1 MVHTVTFNQAMLAKD
16 RVFAIRAGA
25 YTSSDIKEASF
36 NYGYISGD
44 TLKPG
49 GTVAGSAKLTFTSI
63 ITSFNK
69 LDKVYPEIGLKV
81 GDSFE
86 WVAMGEYFVNDIN
99 IDRNRNTT
107 ELDLMDGMFKLNQPY
122 ISDLTYPAQIRDVIR
137 EICVKTGVE
146 LETDDLG
153 FRAIQHHIQSKADKK
168 DITFREV
175 LSQAIQL
182 LGFSAF
188 FNRKGKLEIRG
199 LTESNITITAD
210 NYFLHGL
217 TKSELMYQIAGIT
230 CKKDKET
237 LTVGLRTGRSLEL
250 ENSFMIQNILDDLYY
265 DLKEIKYY
273 PFSLDWQ
280 GHLKLD
286 VGQWITLKT
295 NKNETFKVP
304 VLSQS
309 FNFKGGLKSKISAD
323 SKAGNDTQYSYK
335 GFLGK
340 RIEQMSTEI
349 EAEVQQQLEY
359 KDKEFDEKINKAKSE
374 INDGIEQS
382 KAEAERYADA
392 IKQEIDTEIAQVNQ
406 SMQAQSEEHD
416 RQVAD
421 ILSKTQSVESL
432 ANQAKSDAASALARA
447 NQVKTEAIAD
457 ARAQVAT
464 VSQALNTAKSELQTA
479 IASADQKARDSQAS
493 ATALRNDLNLQ
504 ASKILEQARAQTA
517 LTNRVTT
524 VETLA
529 DGTRSTVAELS
540 KTVNKATGD
549 ITSVTARTKTVEDT
563 LSQTRTQYEALT
575 QTVNAQTGQIE
586 SINRKT
592 ADLQSG
598 IDGVTE
604 RFENL
609 RVGATNYI
617 RDFGFAKNHN
627 FNSNQSSWQYERIED
642 GTARSGYHI
651 KATCTQ
657 AGWGGF
663 HKPLYDLRWSRYQG
677 RVMTYSVDV
686 KASKSVRMRLGA
698 EAFSKSLQIFD
709 TTTDWQRFISTDTVG
724 YSTFY
729 SFPFYTDGT
738 QWQVGDV
745 IYLRDPQLEDGNV
758 ATTPHAAEEDLRSEF
773 ATYVRNASE
782 NSAELIKRI
791 ETADGK
797 AVDAK
802 SYAQQTATAI
812 NARLESLETYK
823 DAEGT
828 RAQAYF
834 EASKTETA
842 KQLTA
847 ERTVISTNYVA
858 KSTYIEDARGNTQ
871 RINEIRATADTAKQN
886 LATYQETVDR
896 KLTELTSSAQTLD
909 GKINTASAK
918 VDTVAGQIR
927 TEISEVEG
935 KIPTEIGGRNYFRGY
950 KYNEEITLNSYQNV
964 GSFTQFYNR
973 LTYNLPE
980 SDGKTFTISFE
991 AISPNG
997 ETPLEVYN
1005 RNNDPQY
1012 FYFPSRRIGIVGT
1025 IWQKLTR
1032 TVTVSTQNVS
1042 NTTNSNKI
1050 EIYAPNKTGV
1060 RVRNIKVELGNIA
1073 TDWSPA
1079 PEDVVTEIEN
1089 VKTII
1094 TQTAEGQQ
1102 QLSTRLTEI
1111 QGKVMTTETSI
1122 EQLVGDVSSK
1132 VSQTT
1137 FDNLKRTV
1145 DSQAT
1150 SISQNQSD
1158 IALKAEKTYVDGVK
1172 ATADSA
1178 KSTASDALTKANA
1191 NADSIKTTQAELKVT
1206 SDAVKTKVTRTDFDK
1221 VDGRLRTAESTI
1233 VTQAGEIE
1241 KRLTSTQV
1249 ETAIS
1254 NKGYQTK
1261 ADVDKNITDRGF
1273 ATSTTVQNIVKETSE
1288 IFNRSISRVES
1299 SIPTDYDNQNLWIKS
1314 KSSGYSAI
1322 EKLPD
1327 NHISGQSECYRLNNG
1342 TQLIFNIEPEFSSR
1356 LYQKVT
1362 FSAWVKYNNVVR
1374 GSNAW
1379 NVFNC
1384 FKHVIYRKNSKTG
1397 VKSSVAYTTPV
1408 AFEGTSDWK
1417 YISFTIDYSTQSQ
1430 YDQLKTSLAFR
1441 MENAASGTAWVT
1453 GVKVELGSK
1462 ATRYNL
1468 AVEDTVTV
1476 TSFNSVSDT
1485 VSSHTQ
1491 TLSEQGKSIS
1501 QVIQTAQGLVT
1512 RIDNLSVGGRNLFK
1526 GYKYNEEI
1534 TLNNYQGVGSFTQF
1548 YNRLTYNLPDA
1559 GGKEF
1564 TISFEAISPNGD
1576 TPINVYNDNGAPQYF
1591 RFPGQI
1597 LGTAGATWQK
1607 FSRTVTVATQTVS
1620 NTTNSNKIEIYAP
1633 NKTGVRVRNIKV
1645 ELGNIAT
1652 DWSPAPEDNDS
1663 AVQAVST
1670 QVNTLAG
1677 SWSVQNLNSSGDI
1690 LSQANLSSAQFL
1702 LEAAKIR
1709 LKGKTLA
1716 DEIKAIDGK
1725 FGTLFVADGTF
1736 AKLNAAVIGSQAITA
1751 DKLKVDQAFF
1761 DKLMANDAYLRQLFA
1776 KSVFTTQVQ
1785 AVAVSAKQI
1794 AGGIAKALNGGMD
1807 VNFDESKINFY
1818 TNVAAIRRIYTGHPT
1833 QFIKFETEG
1842 NYSRTIIGSNRNG
1855 GEVFN
1860 SATFAGI
1867 VVENTNNINTEDSV
1881 KIYGDNTLLRH
1892 AQGDVGWN
1900 INSVTQRIVPA
1911 NINEESEIWSKH
1923 FVAPDKNSKPVRLDT
1938 AVAALWDIWNHIIY
1952 NNFEFNEALRTH
1964 IKARRDNWK
1973 FELNL

>member
-1 MVHTVTFNQAMLAKD
+1 MLAKD

-374 INDGIEQS
+374 INDGIEQAQ
-382 KAEAERYADA
+382 AEAERYADA

-406 SMQAQSEEHD
+406 SMQSQEQEHD
-416 RQVAD
+416 REVAN

-432 ANQAKSDAASALARA
+432 ANQAKADAANAIARA

-464 VSQALNTAKSELQTA
+464 VNQALNTAKTELQSA

-504 ASKILEQARAQTA
+504 ASKILAQAQAQTA
-517 LTNRVTT
+517 LTNRVST
-524 VETLA
+524 VESLA
-529 DGTRSTVAELS
+529 DGTRSIVAELS

-549 ITSVTARTKTVEDT
+549 IASVTSRTKAVEDT

-575 QTVNAQTGQIE
+575 QTVNAQSGQID

-609 RVGATNYI
+609 RVGGTNLFKNSDFSQGEKNWHKLPEIHNEATGKYVRLPAHLWKMAQFVEVEQGEDYVI
-617 RDFGFAKNHN
+617 SLYAKKISESSSSPRLNIKFDSLHN
-627 FNSNQSSWQYERIED
+627 ED
-642 GTARSGYHI
+642 TDYVEI
-651 KATCTQ
+651 TK
-657 AGWGGF
+657 
-663 HKPLYDLRWSRYQG
+663 
-677 RVMTYSVDV
+677 
-686 KASKSVRMRLGA
+686 
-698 EAFSKSLQIFD
+698 
-709 TTTDWQRFISTDTVG
+709 TDWKRFIFKFRAKKSGKELVYFLNRNGIEVDIKNIKMEKGLLATD
-724 YSTFY
+724 YSLSY
-729 SFPFYTDGT
+729 
-738 QWQVGDV
+738 
-745 IYLRDPQLEDGNV
+745 
-758 ATTPHAAEEDLRSEF
+758 EDLRSEI
-773 ATYVRNASE
+773 ATYKRSAEES
-782 NSAELIKRI
+782 SAELSRQIQL
-791 ETADGK
+791 ADGK
-797 AVDAK
+797 AVEAK
-802 SYAQQTATAI
+802 TYAQQTAEGFKT
-812 NARLESLETYK
+812 RLESLETYK
-823 DAEGT
+823 DGEST
-828 RAQAYF
+828 RASQYF
-834 EASKTETA
+834 TASRAETA
-842 KQLTA
+842 KQLSA
-847 ERTVISTNYVA
+847 ERAAIATNYVA
-858 KSTYIEDARGNTQ
+858 KSTYDENVRGTTLKL
-871 RINEIRATADTAKQN
+871 NEIKSTADTAKQN
-886 LATYQETVDR
+886 LATYQNTVDR
-896 KLTELTSSAQTLD
+896 KLEELTSSTQTLD

-927 TEISEVEG
+927 TEIGTVEA
-935 KIPTEIGGRNYFRGY
+935 KIPTEAGGRNYIL
-950 KYNEEITLNSYQNV
+950 KSQAEISSTGRWVSKPFNLSSDLLSNLSKIKTVTISCDVEGINVSALNSRKRYGLACSVEINGVVNYWEVWQ
-964 GSFTQFYNR
+964 TQDTTKKR
-973 LTYNLPE
+973 I
-980 SDGKTFTISFE
+980 SQTFTVPEGKVITKFH
-991 AISPNG
+991 SPTLWIQAAG
-997 ETPLEVYN
+997 
-1005 RNNDPQY
+1005 D
-1012 FYFPSRRIGIVGT
+1012 I
-1025 IWQKLTR
+1025 K
-1032 TVTVSTQNVS
+1032 VS
-1042 NTTNSNKI
+1042 NPKI
-1050 EIYAPNKTGV
+1050 EFG
-1060 RVRNIKVELGNIA
+1060 RVP
-1073 TDWSPA
+1073 TDHTLA
-1079 PEDVVTEIEN
+1079 PEDFANELSS
-1089 VKTII
+1089 VKTTI
-1094 TQTAEGQQ
+1094 TQTASGVE
-1102 QLSTRLTEI
+1102 QLSTSLATTDN
-1111 QGKVMTTETSI
+1111 KVTTAEAKI
-1122 EQLVGDVSSK
+1122 RQLISDVSSK
-1132 VSQTT
+1132 VSQTDYNT
-1137 FDNLKRTV
+1137 LTGRV
-1145 DSQAT
+1145 DDAETAITQNAT
-1150 SISQNQSD
+1150 EIS
-1158 IALKAEKTYVDGVK
+1158 
-1172 ATADSA
+1172 
-1178 KSTASDALTKANA
+1178 
-1191 NADSIKTTQAELKVT
+1191 
-1206 SDAVKTKVTRTDFDK
+1206 
-1221 VDGRLRTAESTI
+1221 
-1233 VTQAGEIE
+1233 
-1241 KRLTSTQV
+1241 KRLTKTQV
-1249 ETAIS
+1249 DKAITDKGFQTASQVDTAIAG
-1254 NKGYQTK
+1254 KGYQTK
-1261 ADVDKNITDRGF
+1261 SDVDNNITGRGYITSS
-1273 ATSTTVQNIVKETSE
+1273 ALQPYALSTTVQNLVKETAGSFE
-1288 IFNRSISRVES
+1288 RQITETRGLIPSNAGTRNLLKGTKDLSGNDAKSFNTSDKYLDFNIARSR
-1299 SIPTDYDNQNLWIKS
+1299 PTT
-1314 KSSGYSAI
+1314 GYS
-1322 EKLPD
+1322 D
-1327 NHISGQSECYRLNNG
+1327 
-1342 TQLIFNIEPEFSSR
+1342 
-1356 LYQKVT
+1356 T
-1362 FSAWVKYNNVVR
+1362 FSAYTTIPVTANDYIISFYAKSDVDGATLYCHFYNPNTTTKAESSTGYKSGSSDGLARVQVTTEWQRYWVKW
-1374 GSNAW
+1374 SQ
-1379 NVFNC
+1379 
-1384 FKHVIYRKNSKTG
+1384 SKT
-1397 VKSSVAYTTPV
+1397 
-1408 AFEGTSDWK
+1408 
-1417 YISFTIDYSTQSQ
+1417 
-1430 YDQLKTSLAFR
+1430 
-1441 MENAASGTAWVT
+1441 
-1453 GVKVELGSK
+1453 
-1462 ATRYNL
+1462 
-1468 AVEDTVTV
+1468 DTV
-1476 TSFNSVSDT
+1476 
-1485 VSSHTQ
+1485 
-1491 TLSEQGKSIS
+1491 KK
-1501 QVIQTAQGLVT
+1501 VI
-1512 RIDNLSVGGRNLFK
+1512 IGRNNSADGIKIIEVAGVALYEGALNK
-1526 GYKYNEEI
+1526 GH
-1534 TLNNYQGVGSFTQF
+1534 F
-1548 YNRLTYNLPDA
+1548 D
-1559 GGKEF
+1559 
-1564 TISFEAISPNGD
+1564 
-1576 TPINVYNDNGAPQYF
+1576 
-1591 RFPGQI
+1591 
-1597 LGTAGATWQK
+1597 
-1607 FSRTVTVATQTVS
+1607 
-1620 NTTNSNKIEIYAP
+1620 
-1633 NKTGVRVRNIKV
+1633 
-1645 ELGNIAT
+1645 
-1652 DWSPAPEDNDS
+1652 APEDLATVTALHNVNDTVDS
-1663 AVQAVST
+1663 HTRTIGAVGTTGSILDNVSKVTQTAAGLVQEVSGTNGLKT
-1670 QVNTLAG
+1670 QVSTLAG
-1677 SWSVQNLNSSGDI
+1677 SYAIKSLTKAGDVLGQINLNRDGSIKLDGSLVQITGKTYIQDGVI
-1690 LSQANLSSAQFL
+1690 S
-1702 LEAAKIR
+1702 AAKIGD
-1709 LKGKTLA
+1709 LDAGKIKTGTLDA
-1716 DEIKAIDGK
+1716 ARIKANSIDGS
-1725 FGTLFVADGTF
+1725 
-1736 AKLNAAVIGSQAITA
+1736 KLVF
-1751 DKLKVDQAFF
+1751 DQAFVN
-1761 DKLMANDAYLRQLFA
+1761 KMTANEALFKQLFA
-1776 KSVFTTQVQ
+1776 QSAFITSVQ

-1794 AGGIAKALNGGMD
+1794 VGGIAKALNGGMD

-1867 VVENTNNINTEDSV
+1867 VVENTNNINTEDNV
-1881 KIYGDNTLLRH
+1881 RIYGDNTLLRH

-1911 NINEESEIWSKH
+1911 NMNAESEIWSKH

-1952 NNFEFNEALRTH
+1952 NNFEFNAALRTH

>member
-1 MVHTVTFNQAMLAKD
+1 MLAKD

-309 FNFKGGLKSKISAD
+309 LNFKGGLKSKISAD

-374 INDGIEQS
+374 INDGIEQAQ
-382 KAEAERYADA
+382 AEAERYADA

-406 SMQAQSEEHD
+406 SMQSQEQEHD
-416 RQVAD
+416 REVAN

-432 ANQAKSDAASALARA
+432 ANQAKADAANAIARA

-517 LTNRVTT
+517 LTSRVTT

-540 KTVNKATGD
+540 RTMQEATQN
-549 ITSVTARTKTVEDT
+549 IASVTSRTRTVEDT

-575 QTVNAQTGQIE
+575 QTVNTQTGQIE

-609 RVGATNYI
+609 RVGGTNLFKNSDFSQGEKNWHKLPEIHNEATGKYVRLPAHLWKMAQFVEVEQGEDYVI
-617 RDFGFAKNHN
+617 SLYAKKISESSSSPRLNIKFDSLHN
-627 FNSNQSSWQYERIED
+627 ED
-642 GTARSGYHI
+642 TDYVEI
-651 KATCTQ
+651 TK
-657 AGWGGF
+657 
-663 HKPLYDLRWSRYQG
+663 
-677 RVMTYSVDV
+677 
-686 KASKSVRMRLGA
+686 
-698 EAFSKSLQIFD
+698 
-709 TTTDWQRFISTDTVG
+709 TDWKRFIFKFRAKKSGKELVYFLNRNGIEVDIKNIKMEKGLLATD
-724 YSTFY
+724 YSLSY
-729 SFPFYTDGT
+729 
-738 QWQVGDV
+738 
-745 IYLRDPQLEDGNV
+745 EDYRSEI
-758 ATTPHAAEEDLRSEF
+758 ATYKRTAEES
-773 ATYVRNASE
+773 
-782 NSAELIKRI
+782 SAELSRQIQL
-791 ETADGK
+791 ADGK
-797 AVDAK
+797 AVEAK
-802 SYAQQTATAI
+802 TYAQQTAEGFKT
-812 NARLESLETYK
+812 RLESLETYK
-823 DAEGT
+823 DGEST
-828 RAQAYF
+828 RASQYF
-834 EASKTETA
+834 TASRAETA
-842 KQLTA
+842 KQLSA
-847 ERTVISTNYVA
+847 ERAAIATNYVA
-858 KSTYIEDARGNTQ
+858 KSTYDENVRGTTQ
-871 RINEIRATADTAKQN
+871 KLNEIKSTADTAKQN
-886 LATYQETVDR
+886 LATYQNTVDR
-896 KLTELTSSAQTLD
+896 KLEELTSSTQTLD

-927 TEISEVEG
+927 TEIGTVEA
-935 KIPTEIGGRNYFRGY
+935 KIPTEAGGRNYIL
-950 KYNEEITLNSYQNV
+950 KSQAEISSTGRWVSKPFNLSSDLLSNLSKIKTVTISCDVEGINVSALNSRKRYGLACSVEINGVVNYWEVWQ
-964 GSFTQFYNR
+964 TQDTTKKR
-973 LTYNLPE
+973 I
-980 SDGKTFTISFE
+980 SQTFTVPEGKVITKFH
-991 AISPNG
+991 SPTLWIQAAG
-997 ETPLEVYN
+997 
-1005 RNNDPQY
+1005 D
-1012 FYFPSRRIGIVGT
+1012 I
-1025 IWQKLTR
+1025 K
-1032 TVTVSTQNVS
+1032 VS
-1042 NTTNSNKI
+1042 NPKI
-1050 EIYAPNKTGV
+1050 EFG
-1060 RVRNIKVELGNIA
+1060 RVP
-1073 TDWSPA
+1073 TDHTLA
-1079 PEDVVTEIEN
+1079 PEDFANELSS
-1089 VKTII
+1089 VKTTI
-1094 TQTAEGQQ
+1094 TQTASGVE
-1102 QLSTRLTEI
+1102 QLSTSLATTDN
-1111 QGKVMTTETSI
+1111 KVTTAEAKI
-1122 EQLVGDVSSK
+1122 RQLISDVSSK
-1132 VSQTT
+1132 VSQTDYNT
-1137 FDNLKRTV
+1137 LTGRV
-1145 DSQAT
+1145 DDAETAITQNAT
-1150 SISQNQSD
+1150 EIS
-1158 IALKAEKTYVDGVK
+1158 
-1172 ATADSA
+1172 
-1178 KSTASDALTKANA
+1178 
-1191 NADSIKTTQAELKVT
+1191 
-1206 SDAVKTKVTRTDFDK
+1206 
-1221 VDGRLRTAESTI
+1221 
-1233 VTQAGEIE
+1233 
-1241 KRLTSTQV
+1241 KRLTKTQV
-1249 ETAIS
+1249 DKAITDKGFQTASQVDTAIAG
-1254 NKGYQTK
+1254 KGYQTK
-1261 ADVDKNITDRGF
+1261 SDVDNNITGRGYITSS
-1273 ATSTTVQNIVKETSE
+1273 ALQPYALSTTVQNLVKETAGSFE
-1288 IFNRSISRVES
+1288 RQITETRGLIPSNAGTRNLLKGTKDLSGNDAKSFNTSDKYLDFNIARSR
-1299 SIPTDYDNQNLWIKS
+1299 PTT
-1314 KSSGYSAI
+1314 GYS
-1322 EKLPD
+1322 D
-1327 NHISGQSECYRLNNG
+1327 
-1342 TQLIFNIEPEFSSR
+1342 
-1356 LYQKVT
+1356 T
-1362 FSAWVKYNNVVR
+1362 FSAYTTIPVTANDYIISFYAKSDVDGATLYCHFYNPNTTTKAESSTGYKSGSSDGLARVQVTTEWQRYWVKW
-1374 GSNAW
+1374 SQ
-1379 NVFNC
+1379 
-1384 FKHVIYRKNSKTG
+1384 SKT
-1397 VKSSVAYTTPV
+1397 
-1408 AFEGTSDWK
+1408 
-1417 YISFTIDYSTQSQ
+1417 
-1430 YDQLKTSLAFR
+1430 
-1441 MENAASGTAWVT
+1441 
-1453 GVKVELGSK
+1453 
-1462 ATRYNL
+1462 
-1468 AVEDTVTV
+1468 DTV
-1476 TSFNSVSDT
+1476 
-1485 VSSHTQ
+1485 
-1491 TLSEQGKSIS
+1491 KK
-1501 QVIQTAQGLVT
+1501 VI
-1512 RIDNLSVGGRNLFK
+1512 IGRNNSADGIKIIEVAGVALYEGALNK
-1526 GYKYNEEI
+1526 GH
-1534 TLNNYQGVGSFTQF
+1534 F
-1548 YNRLTYNLPDA
+1548 D
-1559 GGKEF
+1559 
-1564 TISFEAISPNGD
+1564 
-1576 TPINVYNDNGAPQYF
+1576 
-1591 RFPGQI
+1591 
-1597 LGTAGATWQK
+1597 
-1607 FSRTVTVATQTVS
+1607 
-1620 NTTNSNKIEIYAP
+1620 
-1633 NKTGVRVRNIKV
+1633 
-1645 ELGNIAT
+1645 
-1652 DWSPAPEDNDS
+1652 APEDLATVTALHNVNDTVDS
-1663 AVQAVST
+1663 HTRTIGAVGTTGSILDNVSKVTQTAAGLVQEVSGTNGLKT
-1670 QVNTLAG
+1670 QVSTLAG
-1677 SWSVQNLNSSGDI
+1677 SYAIKSLTKAGDVLGQINLNRDGSIKLDGSLVQITGKTYIQDGVI
-1690 LSQANLSSAQFL
+1690 S
-1702 LEAAKIR
+1702 AAKIGD
-1709 LKGKTLA
+1709 LDAGKIKTGTLDA
-1716 DEIKAIDGK
+1716 ARIKANSIDGS
-1725 FGTLFVADGTF
+1725 
-1736 AKLNAAVIGSQAITA
+1736 KLVF
-1751 DKLKVDQAFF
+1751 DQAFVN
-1761 DKLMANDAYLRQLFA
+1761 KMTANEALFKQLFA
-1776 KSVFTTQVQ
+1776 QSAFITSVQ

-1867 VVENTNNINTEDSV
+1867 VVENTNNINTEDNV
-1881 KIYGDNTLLRH
+1881 RIYGDNTLLRH

-1911 NINEESEIWSKH
+1911 NMNAESEIWSKH

-1952 NNFEFNEALRTH
+1952 NNFEFNAALRTH

>member
-273 PFSLDWQ
+273 SFSLDWQ

-374 INDGIEQS
+374 INDGIEQAQ
-382 KAEAERYADA
+382 AEAERYADA

-517 LTNRVTT
+517 LTSRVTT

-540 KTVNKATGD
+540 RTMQEATQN
-549 ITSVTARTKTVEDT
+549 IASVTSRTRTVEDT

-575 QTVNAQTGQIE
+575 QTVNTQTGQIE

-609 RVGATNYI
+609 RVGGTNLFKNSDFSQGEKNWHKLPEIHNEATGKYVRLPAHLWKMAQFVEVEQGEDYVI
-617 RDFGFAKNHN
+617 SLYAKKISESSSSPRLNIKFDSLHN
-627 FNSNQSSWQYERIED
+627 ED
-642 GTARSGYHI
+642 TDYVEI
-651 KATCTQ
+651 TK
-657 AGWGGF
+657 
-663 HKPLYDLRWSRYQG
+663 
-677 RVMTYSVDV
+677 
-686 KASKSVRMRLGA
+686 
-698 EAFSKSLQIFD
+698 
-709 TTTDWQRFISTDTVG
+709 TDWKRFIFKFRAKKSGKELVYFLNRNGIEVDIKNIKMEKGLLATD
-724 YSTFY
+724 YSLSY
-729 SFPFYTDGT
+729 
-738 QWQVGDV
+738 
-745 IYLRDPQLEDGNV
+745 EDYRSEI
-758 ATTPHAAEEDLRSEF
+758 ATYKRTAEES
-773 ATYVRNASE
+773 
-782 NSAELIKRI
+782 SAELSRQIQL
-791 ETADGK
+791 ADGK
-797 AVDAK
+797 AVEAK
-802 SYAQQTATAI
+802 TYAQQTAEGFKT
-812 NARLESLETYK
+812 RLESLETYK
-823 DAEGT
+823 DGEST
-828 RAQAYF
+828 RASQYF
-834 EASKTETA
+834 TASRAETA
-842 KQLTA
+842 KQLSA
-847 ERTVISTNYVA
+847 ERAAIATNYVA
-858 KSTYIEDARGNTQ
+858 KSTYDENVRGTTLKL
-871 RINEIRATADTAKQN
+871 NEIKSTADTAKQN
-886 LATYQETVDR
+886 LATYQNTVDR
-896 KLTELTSSAQTLD
+896 KLEELTSSTQTLD

-927 TEISEVEG
+927 TEIGTVEA
-935 KIPTEIGGRNYFRGY
+935 KIPTEAGGRNYIL
-950 KYNEEITLNSYQNV
+950 KSQAEISSTGRWVSKPFNLSSDLLSNLSKIKTVTISCDVEGINVSALNSRKRYGLACSVEINGVVNYWEVWQ
-964 GSFTQFYNR
+964 TQDTTKKR
-973 LTYNLPE
+973 I
-980 SDGKTFTISFE
+980 SQTFTVPEGKVITKFH
-991 AISPNG
+991 SPTLWIQAAG
-997 ETPLEVYN
+997 
-1005 RNNDPQY
+1005 D
-1012 FYFPSRRIGIVGT
+1012 I
-1025 IWQKLTR
+1025 K
-1032 TVTVSTQNVS
+1032 VS
-1042 NTTNSNKI
+1042 NPKI
-1050 EIYAPNKTGV
+1050 EFG
-1060 RVRNIKVELGNIA
+1060 RVP
-1073 TDWSPA
+1073 TDHTLA
-1079 PEDVVTEIEN
+1079 PEDFANELSS
-1089 VKTII
+1089 VKTTI
-1094 TQTAEGQQ
+1094 TQTASGVE
-1102 QLSTRLTEI
+1102 QLSTSLATTDN
-1111 QGKVMTTETSI
+1111 KVTTAEAKI
-1122 EQLVGDVSSK
+1122 RQLISDVSSK
-1132 VSQTT
+1132 VSQTDYNT
-1137 FDNLKRTV
+1137 LTGRV
-1145 DSQAT
+1145 DDAETAITQNAT
-1150 SISQNQSD
+1150 EIS
-1158 IALKAEKTYVDGVK
+1158 
-1172 ATADSA
+1172 
-1178 KSTASDALTKANA
+1178 
-1191 NADSIKTTQAELKVT
+1191 
-1206 SDAVKTKVTRTDFDK
+1206 
-1221 VDGRLRTAESTI
+1221 
-1233 VTQAGEIE
+1233 
-1241 KRLTSTQV
+1241 KRLTKTQV
-1249 ETAIS
+1249 DKAITDKGFQTASQVDTAIAG
-1254 NKGYQTK
+1254 KGYQTK
-1261 ADVDKNITDRGF
+1261 SDVDNNITGRGYITSS
-1273 ATSTTVQNIVKETSE
+1273 ALQPYALSTTVQNLVKETAGSFE
-1288 IFNRSISRVES
+1288 RQITETRGLIPSNAGTRNLLKGTKDLSGNDAKSFNTSDKYLDFNIARSR
-1299 SIPTDYDNQNLWIKS
+1299 PTT
-1314 KSSGYSAI
+1314 GYS
-1322 EKLPD
+1322 D
-1327 NHISGQSECYRLNNG
+1327 
-1342 TQLIFNIEPEFSSR
+1342 
-1356 LYQKVT
+1356 T
-1362 FSAWVKYNNVVR
+1362 FSAYTTIPVTANDYIISFYAKSDVDGATLYCHFYNPNTTTKAESSTGYKSGSSDGLARVQVTTEWQRYWVKW
-1374 GSNAW
+1374 SQ
-1379 NVFNC
+1379 
-1384 FKHVIYRKNSKTG
+1384 SKT
-1397 VKSSVAYTTPV
+1397 
-1408 AFEGTSDWK
+1408 
-1417 YISFTIDYSTQSQ
+1417 
-1430 YDQLKTSLAFR
+1430 
-1441 MENAASGTAWVT
+1441 
-1453 GVKVELGSK
+1453 
-1462 ATRYNL
+1462 
-1468 AVEDTVTV
+1468 DTV
-1476 TSFNSVSDT
+1476 
-1485 VSSHTQ
+1485 
-1491 TLSEQGKSIS
+1491 KK
-1501 QVIQTAQGLVT
+1501 VI
-1512 RIDNLSVGGRNLFK
+1512 IGRNNSADGIKIIEVAGVALYEGALNK
-1526 GYKYNEEI
+1526 GH
-1534 TLNNYQGVGSFTQF
+1534 F
-1548 YNRLTYNLPDA
+1548 D
-1559 GGKEF
+1559 
-1564 TISFEAISPNGD
+1564 
-1576 TPINVYNDNGAPQYF
+1576 
-1591 RFPGQI
+1591 
-1597 LGTAGATWQK
+1597 
-1607 FSRTVTVATQTVS
+1607 
-1620 NTTNSNKIEIYAP
+1620 
-1633 NKTGVRVRNIKV
+1633 
-1645 ELGNIAT
+1645 
-1652 DWSPAPEDNDS
+1652 APEDLATVTALHNVNDTVDS
-1663 AVQAVST
+1663 HTRTIGAVGTTGSILDNVSKVTQTAAGLVQEVSGTNGLKT
-1670 QVNTLAG
+1670 QVSTLAG
-1677 SWSVQNLNSSGDI
+1677 SYAIKSLTKAGDVLGQINLNRDGSIKLDGSLVQITGKTYIQDGVI
-1690 LSQANLSSAQFL
+1690 S
-1702 LEAAKIR
+1702 AAKIGD
-1709 LKGKTLA
+1709 LDAGKIKTGTLDA
-1716 DEIKAIDGK
+1716 ARIKANSIDGS
-1725 FGTLFVADGTF
+1725 
-1736 AKLNAAVIGSQAITA
+1736 KLVF
-1751 DKLKVDQAFF
+1751 DQAFVN
-1761 DKLMANDAYLRQLFA
+1761 KMTANEALFKQLFA
-1776 KSVFTTQVQ
+1776 QSAFITSVQ

-1867 VVENTNNINTEDSV
+1867 VVENTNNINTEDNV
-1881 KIYGDNTLLRH
+1881 RIYGDNTLLRH

-1911 NINEESEIWSKH
+1911 NMNAESEIWSKH

-1952 NNFEFNEALRTH
+1952 NNFEFNAALRTH